1 MSKLTEALERLD
13 AKRADLDKFF
23 AEAGPDMDMD
33 SVKFLGSDGGVTTQ
47 DKVNWLRERSQ
58 ELKELQDEV
67 EELRFVEHTKEKAKD
82 AADLSAALAE
92 PVNPIRQGPAAPP
105 VPAVKD
111 LGDLFTES
119 VAYEEKGKEAMLDI
133 DLKTLMTTS
142 AGWAPES
149 VRTGRLV
156 DYAST
161 EVVDVLDFI
170 PTVPVNQTN
179 VVYMEETTYTQ
190 AAAEAAEGGTYAESA
205 FALTEQSSAVKK
217 IAHFIPVTDE
227 QLEDVA
233 QVSAY
238 LNNRM
243 VRGLRE
249 RLNQQVLVGDGTG
262 ANLTGFLN
270 TGSIQTQAKGADPT
284 PDAIH
289 KAMTKVRT
297 TGASNPNLV
306 ILNPADWEE
315 IALLRTAD
323 GIYIWGSPQSAPVQR
338 IWGLPVALSQQETA
352 GTGLV
357 LDTFYTQLG
366 MYRGVM
372 VKTSDS
378 HSTYFVE
385 GKQAI
390 RADMRVA
397 LTVFRPVA
405 LCTVT
410 GI

>member
-1 MSKLTEALERLD
+1 MNKLKEALERLD
-13 AKRADLDKFF
+13 AKRAEIGQFLD
-23 AEAGPDMDMD
+23 EAGPELD
-33 SVKFLGSDGGVTTQ
+33 VTKVAFLGSDGGDTSI
-47 DKVNWLRERSQ
+47 DKVNWLRERNA
-58 ELKELQDEV
+58 ELDELAKEVDDLRHVQKAREDAAKAANLAAEMSEV
-67 EELRFVEHTKEKAKD
+67 ANAIPQGKAPEPQQKSIGELFVE
-82 AADLSAALAE
+82 SAAYA
-92 PVNPIRQGPAAPP
+92 R
-105 VPAVKD
+105 K
-111 LGDLFTES
+111 GD
-119 VAYEEKGKEAMLDI
+119 EAMLDV
-133 DLKTLMTTS
+133 DLKTLFQTS

-149 VRTGRLV
+149 IRTGRLV

-161 EVVDVLDFI
+161 EVVDILDRI
-170 PTVPVNQTN
+170 PTVPLNQVN

-190 AAAEAAEGGTYAESA
+190 SAAEVAEAGTFAESA
-205 FALTEQSSAVKK
+205 FALTERTSAVKK

-233 QVSAY
+233 QASAY

-297 TGASNPNLV
+297 TGASMPNLI

-323 GIYIWGSPQSAPVQR
+323 GVYIWGPPQSAQPLS
-338 IWGLPVALSQQETA
+338 IWGLPVAQSQQETS

-366 MYRGVM
+366 MYRGVT

-378 HSTYFVE
+378 HSTYFIE